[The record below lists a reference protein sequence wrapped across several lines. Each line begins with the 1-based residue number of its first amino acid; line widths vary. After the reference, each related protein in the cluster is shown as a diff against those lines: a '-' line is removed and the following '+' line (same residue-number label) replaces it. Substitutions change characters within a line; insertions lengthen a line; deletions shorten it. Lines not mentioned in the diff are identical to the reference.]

1 MRYFTVYLIITFLSI
16 SGCTAQN
23 TSTENLNVILITI
36 DTLRADHL
44 SCYGY
49 QRPTSPHIDAFAKN
63 STVFKRVY
71 SSAPWTVP
79 SIASM
84 FTGKYS
90 FEHGAHTFK
99 VLEPRNNVNPLDVS
113 YVTLAEV
120 LKKEGYKTG
129 AFVAN
134 AGFLS
139 ERWQLNQGFDTY
151 HVERVYA
158 KVLNENIFEW
168 IDAQNGKNFF
178 LFINYIDTHWPY
190 NTMSHPG
197 FLKEPA
203 VQDKGELLRSLRN
216 KVLPGTGTVPQTLA
230 QKVINQYDT
239 AVVNVDEQVGALL
252 NYLSKA
258 ELFSKSIIVITSDH
272 GEFFGEHHL
281 TGHSKD
287 IYQEVLWVPLII
299 KSPGQKKGK
308 LLNSLVSIVD
318 IPNLIFSEL
327 PSDMSDKYA
336 DIFPRKIGN
345 HPVISEN
352 YYTRYR
358 DLFHP
363 KWGERFNRTRTVLY
377 QWPYKYILSSDKKNE
392 LYNLEDDPRELNNLI
407 EQQAETGEKLLLAL
421 EQFQAACSKAKES
434 TDDRPL
440 TEEDVSRLKALGYI
454 TD

>member
-1 MRYFTVYLIITFLSI
+1 M
-16 SGCTAQN
+16 
-23 TSTENLNVILITI
+23 
-36 DTLRADHL
+36 
-44 SCYGY
+44 
-49 QRPTSPHIDAFAKN
+49 P
-63 STVFKRVY
+63 
-71 SSAPWTVP
+71 
-79 SIASM
+79 
-84 FTGKYS
+84 
-90 FEHGAHTFK
+90 
-99 VLEPRNNVNPLDVS
+99 
-113 YVTLAEV
+113 
-120 LKKEGYKTG
+120 
-129 AFVAN
+129 
-134 AGFLS
+134 
-139 ERWQLNQGFDTY
+139 
-151 HVERVYA
+151 
-158 KVLNENIFEW
+158 
-168 IDAQNGKNFF
+168 
-178 LFINYIDTHWPY
+178 
-190 NTMSHPG
+190 HPG

-203 VQDKGELLRSLRN
+203 VQDKGELLRSLRE
-216 KVLPGTGTVPQTLA
+216 KVLPGTGTVPQELA
-230 QKVINQYDT
+230 QKVIDQYDT

-252 NYLSKA
+252 SYLSKA

-299 KSPGQKKGK
+299 KSPGQKEGK

-327 PSDMSDKYA
+327 SSNVADKYA

-363 KWGERFNRTRTVLY
+363 KWGERFNRIRTVLY

-392 LYNLEDDPRELNNLI
+392 LYNLEDDPRELNNLM
-407 EQQAETGEKLLLAL
+407 EQQPETGEKILQTL
-421 EQFQAACSKAKES
+421 EQFQAGCRKAKES

>member
-1 MRYFTVYLIITFLSI
+1 
-16 SGCTAQN
+16 
-23 TSTENLNVILITI
+23 
-36 DTLRADHL
+36 
-44 SCYGY
+44 
-49 QRPTSPHIDAFAKN
+49 
-63 STVFKRVY
+63 
-71 SSAPWTVP
+71 
-79 SIASM
+79 M

-99 VLEPRNNVNPLDVS
+99 VQEPRNNVNPLDVS
-113 YVTLAEV
+113 YVTLAETF
-120 LKKEGYKTG
+120 KKEGYKTG

-158 KVLNENIFEW
+158 KVLNERIFKW
-168 IDAQNGKNFF
+168 IDARDGKNFF
-178 LFINYIDTHWPY
+178 LFIDYIDTHWPY
-190 NTMSHPG
+190 NTMPHAG
-197 FLKEPA
+197 FLEEPA
-203 VQDKGELLRSLRN
+203 VQAKGELLLSLRK
-216 KVLPGTGTVPQTLA
+216 KVLPGKGAIPQDLV
-230 QKVINQYDT
+230 QKVLNQYDT

-252 NYLSKA
+252 IYLSKTDLYA
-258 ELFSKSIIVITSDH
+258 KSIIVFTSDH
-272 GEFFGEHHL
+272 GEFFGEHSL

-308 LLNSLVSIVD
+308 LLNAIVSTID

-327 PSDMSDKYA
+327 PSDIAVKYSH
-336 DIFPRKIGN
+336 IFPRKTGS

-358 DLFHP
+358 DLFNP
-363 KWGERFNRTRTVLY
+363 KWGKRFNRTRTALY
-377 QWPYKYILSSDKKNE
+377 KWPYKYILSSDEKHE
-392 LYNLEDDPRELNNLI
+392 LYNLEDDPKELTNLI
-407 EQQAETGEKLLLAL
+407 EQQAEIGEKLLLAL
-421 EQFQAACSKAKES
+421 EQFQAGCSKAKEN

-440 TEEDVSRLKALGYI
+440 TEEDVNRLKALGYI